1 MLAAVAH
8 ARAEAKP
15 GQRAAGD
22 RVIAAQRRRLLR
34 LQRDLLAQRIQRGG
48 TGFGHFRIDV
58 GICAVDAEVAR
69 DVPAPFQLEAA
80 CFVLALLDRIRG
92 RSEEHTSELQ
102 SLMRISYAV
111 LCLKKK
117 KYRKYNCV

>member
-1 MLAAVAH
+1 MLADVAH

-92 RSEEHTSELQ
+92 VRSEEHTSELQ

-111 LCLKKK
+111 FCLTNKNL
-117 KYRKYNCV
+117 Y